1 MKTNRPKHFKMKFPQ
16 LLVVLISLC
25 FSTTAANVKILKR
38 SADEKFQIKTGLS
51 NGRVTTMMFSRE
63 KANAVTEEEFWLTH
77 TKEFGI
83 HRDNAIIRKA
93 HSIQASG
100 WTIKHYDT
108 VYYNR
113 KVYGG
118 SLIVSLDS
126 HGNIFR
132 ASGHTLPADKVP
144 TPKMVD
150 KKGTA
155 MPSISL
161 AEAHEVV
168 ARRISTYYAEISVDQ
183 LNERET
189 TTEIVW
195 LRSDVAKG
203 GLGQV
208 TLCYMV
214 TGAVDISHS
223 SIDLSRLDALASKSR
238 LVEGLARKKP
248 DQTYLRYEAF
258 GECVSRCTHLML

>member
-1 MKTNRPKHFKMKFPQ
+1 MNLENMKIFWIFF
-16 LLVVLISLC
+16 VVGYLC
-25 FSTTAANVKILKR
+25 SSSTAANVKILKR

-83 HRDNAIIRKA
+83 HRDNAIMRKA

-126 HGNIFR
+126 HGSVFR

-144 TPKMVD
+144 TPKIVD

-168 ARRISTYYAEISVDQ
+168 AQRISTYYAEVSVDQ
-183 LNERET
+183 LKERDT
-189 TTEIVW
+189 TNEIVW

-208 TLCYMV
+208 TLCYMI

-223 SIDLSRLDALASKSR
+223 SIDFSRLDALASKSR
-238 LVEGLARKKP
+238 LVQGFPRKQS

-258 GECVSRCTHLML
+258 GECSSNMTHLML